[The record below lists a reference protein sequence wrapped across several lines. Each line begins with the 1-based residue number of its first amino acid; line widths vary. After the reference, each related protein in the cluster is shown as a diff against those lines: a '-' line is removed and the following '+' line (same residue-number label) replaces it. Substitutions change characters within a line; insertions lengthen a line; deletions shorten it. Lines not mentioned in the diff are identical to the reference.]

1 LKMINLAENMKIY
14 CLLELDFAQSG
25 TIEV

>member
-1 LKMINLAENMKIY
+1 MINLAENMKIY